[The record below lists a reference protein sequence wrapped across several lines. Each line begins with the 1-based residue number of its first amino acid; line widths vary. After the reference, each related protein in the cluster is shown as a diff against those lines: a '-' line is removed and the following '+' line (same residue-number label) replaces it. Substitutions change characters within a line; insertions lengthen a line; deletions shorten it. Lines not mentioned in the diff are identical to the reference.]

1 MGLKRLTDRIYYL
14 EHEPE
19 TDRPMLAYIRGDKWS
34 LAIDAGYSSSHVA
47 DFYGAIE
54 AEHLK
59 KPDFTV
65 ITHWH
70 YDHTFG
76 MHAVSGVSIAHEKT
90 NEFLKKQ
97 QEEAEDFGYIEA
109 LKREDIH
116 FRREYADLDRL
127 DIVLSDLEFSDRM
140 TVDLGGMTA
149 RIFHTE
155 APHSEDTACIYIPE
169 EKVLFLGDSTS
180 EDFFSDGYMDR
191 DKLASLIRT
200 IRSMDCKYCI
210 LSHCEPLGKEDL
222 LCYLESIL

>member
-1 MGLKRLTDRIYYL
+1 MGLNRLTDRIYYL

-47 DFYGAIE
+47 DFYRAIE

-97 QEEAEDFGYIEA
+97 QEEAEDSGYI
-109 LKREDIH
+109 
-116 FRREYADLDRL
+116 
-127 DIVLSDLEFSDRM
+127 
-140 TVDLGGMTA
+140 
-149 RIFHTE
+149 
-155 APHSEDTACIYIPE
+155 
-169 EKVLFLGDSTS
+169 
-180 EDFFSDGYMDR
+180 
-191 DKLASLIRT
+191 
-200 IRSMDCKYCI
+200 
-210 LSHCEPLGKEDL
+210 
-222 LCYLESIL
+222 